1 MMDTADRPAAPSR
14 HGDTRSV
21 FERFVEVAQQA
32 VSRPHTLALVFL
44 LVVLWGL
51 TFPLFH
57 HAAEWHAVLH
67 STLAVISLALLVL
80 LENAARR
87 DAQAAQEKLNVMSE
101 ALVALLETQVDAA
114 PDRAAGERLGEQAG
128 RLRTAVGLEDRH

>member
-1 MMDTADRPAAPSR
+1 MDTADRPAASSR
-14 HGDTRSV
+14 HRDTRSI
-21 FERFVEVAQQA
+21 FERFVEVAQHV
-32 VSRPHTLALVFL
+32 VSRPHTLAAVVL
-44 LVVLWGL
+44 LVVLWAL

-57 HAAEWHAVLH
+57 HTAEWHATLH
-67 STLAVISLALLVL
+67 STLAVISLMLLVL

-101 ALVALLETQVDAA
+101 ALVTLLEAEAGRSGDAA
-114 PDRAAGERLGEQAG
+114 AGRVLDEQAD